1 MDMDFGK
8 GKESRRAQVEIN
20 GSLYSL
26 LIDSG
31 SREFSYIKREIV
43 EKHNLI
49 TYEANLTGVYAD
61 GRQYNCTNFTSLK
74 IKIKLENKIL
84 QEIFVKTYVLDEIPC
99 DVIIGRT
106 DIFHYDLYKVMKA
119 IDTCELN
126 RNINAD
132 DETSYVEWAQLMQ
145 LYKLDGAE
153 GVEYAQPP
161 STSFASMVTERSA
174 EELDELLRQAHEEKR
189 RDREIQEAIDHLI
202 NVEFKDQFCDLPP
215 KEPARVPPQVI
226 KLVTGVTLDTI
237 EGVKRFPAVMRGQQR
252 RHPQEWIDRAGAKIQ
267 MLLEQGVITHSNSP
281 VHNPIHL
288 EPKGDGDTRFCLDA
302 SGLNSVCVRE
312 NFPIQGLEDFIAWLN
327 PIQAVRFCKIDF
339 SSMYFQ
345 LPLAEESQRLL
356 AFKFGPNQFQFT
368 RVVMGTSNA
377 VAHAQQLMVQTVFLG
392 LVGLLIWC
400 YLDDLFI
407 PGNNVGL
414 DMVASLRQVL
424 ERCRQYGLFLKR
436 SKCEFNVKRTNYLGF
451 VVSSDGLEVPEKRRN
466 QFDKIPLP
474 TTASGLRTYLGMGNF
489 LRRFLPRYAQMA
501 FPLYMMTGGPKKK
514 VLEWSEE
521 TKRSFQDIKEAV
533 KSSVKL
539 AWLKPKGGIHLFTD
553 ASEGAFGGWL
563 GQDQGEIDENLKS
576 ILSII
581 AVFSKAFKE
590 SQRNWSITDKEQ
602 FAIFFGVETLHHLL
616 AARSFT
622 VHTDHAAL
630 FYTTVQSDSKRVQR
644 MREVLGRYQI
654 TYVHIKGT
662 DNVFADALSRV
673 FYEDNVYPVEDAEID
688 EALEVINTYTLAG
701 LSASYEE
708 HTEELKKLPTL
719 QYWHG
724 TRGHYALDKTLATI
738 NYEGAQWPGY
748 EQDLRKYIQ
757 KCTTCAENARLS
769 QHFHGRQFIL
779 DGFRPG
785 QVWSLDLID
794 VGEDYN
800 GNKYILSLIDNFSR
814 HLCLFPLQTK
824 AAEEATY
831 FIWSRICSEG
841 PPEKIITDGGGEFS
855 NSIMQSIVKFL
866 KINNVTTSSGD
877 SKANGIC
884 ERVNGEVRIQL
895 KKAFQ
900 ERNKTVPTSW
910 HWFLPTIAAN
920 HNNMVHKAT
929 GFPPNLFHSSKF
941 HSSSIEEQEEQVRAV
956 QHKIIQKESSKSSQ
970 LRYPEI
976 QAGTSVYLMNSAV
989 TKRNLSDTNWLGPY
1003 TVRGRVVDQVEL
1015 WQVPGVAYNI
1025 SHLKLA

>member
-1 MDMDFGK
+1 MDINFGK
-8 GKESRRAQVEIN
+8 SKESRRAQVDIS

-31 SREFSYIKREIV
+31 SREFSYIRNEIV
-43 EKHNLI
+43 DKHKLV
-49 TYEANLTGVYAD
+49 TYAANLTGAYAD
-61 GRQYNCTNFTSLK
+61 GRQYNCCMFTSLK
-74 IKIKLENKIL
+74 LKIKLGSSLL
-84 QEIFVKTYVLDEIPC
+84 QEIFVKAYVLDEIPC
-99 DVIIGRT
+99 DVVIGRS
-106 DIFHYDLYKVMKA
+106 DIFHHNLYTVMRT
-119 IDTCELN
+119 IDTFELDTIAN
-126 RNINAD
+126 TED
-132 DETSYVEWAQLMQ
+132 DDSFEEWTQLIS
-145 LYKLDGAE
+145 LYKLDGID
-153 GVEYAQPP
+153 GVQHALPNS
-161 STSFASMVTERSA
+161 STFASMTTGRST
-174 EELDELLRQAHEEKR
+174 EELDDLLRLTQEERR
-189 RDREIQEAIDHLI
+189 RDQEIQEAIDHLV
-202 NVEFKDQFCDLPP
+202 NVEFRDQFSDLPP

-237 EGVKRFPAVMRGQQR
+237 DGVKKFPAVMRGQQR
-252 RHPQEWIDRAGAKIQ
+252 RHPQEWIDKAGEKIQ
-267 MLLEQGVITHSNSP
+267 MLLEQGVITTSNSP

-312 NFPIQGLEDFIAWLN
+312 NFPIQGIEDFIAWLN
-327 PIQAVRFCKIDF
+327 PLQPVRFCKIDF

-345 LPLAEESQRLL
+345 LPLAEESQKLL

-377 VAHAQQLMVQTVFLG
+377 VAHSQQVMVQKVFIG

-400 YLDDLFI
+400 YLDDLFL
-407 PGNNVGL
+407 PGNNRGL
-414 DMVASLRQVL
+414 DMVATLRLVL
-424 ERCRQYGLFLKR
+424 ERCRQYGLYLKR
-436 SKCEFNVKRTNYLGF
+436 SKCEFNVKNTTYLGF
-451 VVSSDGLEVPEKRRN
+451 LISSKGLEVPEKRRN

-474 TTASGLRTYLGMGNF
+474 LTASGLRTYLGMGNF
-489 LRRFLPRYAQMA
+489 LRRFIPRYAQMA
-501 FPLYMMTGGPKKK
+501 FPLYMMTGGSKKK
-514 VLEWSEE
+514 LLEWTAE
-521 TKRSFQDIKEAV
+521 TKKSFQDIKEAV

-539 AWLKPKGGIHLFTD
+539 AWLKPTGAIHLFTD
-553 ASEGAFGGWL
+553 ASDGAFGGWL
-563 GQDQGEIDENLKS
+563 GQDQGEVDENFKV

-581 AVFSKAFKE
+581 AVFSKAFKD

-630 FYTTVQSDSKRVQR
+630 FYTTVQSESKRVQR

-673 FYEDNVYPVEDAEID
+673 FYEENVYPKEDTDID

-708 HTEELKKLPTL
+708 HTEELKKLPIL
-719 QYWHG
+719 RYWHG
-724 TRGHYALDKTLATI
+724 TRGHYALDKTLTTI

-748 EQDLRKYIQ
+748 EQDLKRYIQ
-757 KCTTCAENARLS
+757 KCTTCAENARQI
-769 QHFHGRQFIL
+769 QHYHGRQFIL

-785 QVWSLDLID
+785 QVWSIDLID
-794 VGEDYN
+794 IGEDYS

-814 HLCLFPLQTK
+814 HLCLYPLQTK

-855 NSIMQSIVKFL
+855 NSIMESIVRFL

-877 SKANGIC
+877 SKANGMC

-920 HNNMVHKAT
+920 HNSMVHKST
-929 GFPPNLFHSSKF
+929 GFPPNLFHSTNF
-941 HSSSIEEQEEQVRAV
+941 HSTSMEEQEVLVRAV
-956 QHKIIQKESSKSSQ
+956 QSRIIQKESSKSSQ
-970 LRYPEI
+970 QRYPEI

-989 TKRNLSDTNWLGPY
+989 SKRNLSDTNWLGPY